1 MSKPRP
7 VDHDP
12 RLELEPEHVLSNLF
26 DSDTW
31 TPGLCEADPVE
42 AARFICDWLRSSG
55 VALVD
60 QERVKAGLVDAVFDA
75 ARVLAKT

>member
-7 VDHDP
+7 IDRDP

-31 TPGLCEADPVE
+31 SPGLCEADPAL
-42 AARFICDWLRSSG
+42 AARFICDWLSSSG
-55 VALVD
+55 FRIVAD
-60 QERVKAGLVDAVFDA
+60 
-75 ARVLAKT
+75 